1 MEGVTNE
8 QFRGIIK
15 MIIKEIESISDADSK
30 RKVLEKLEALI
41 NEFGGLRR
49 AGEHIVKRRKDL
61 LADE

>member
-30 RKVLEKLEALI
+30 RKVLEKLEGAQRDGWLSLFYVLAI
-41 NEFGGLRR
+41 PRWPLR
-49 AGEHIVKRRKDL
+49 
-61 LADE
+61 